1 MAEASDASKK
11 DVRKIMDGRWALVVA
26 LALAIGAAGCKRE
39 SKSSSTGGGSAGGG
53 ELPDTASGSA
63 VIGRGNVV
71 TYNNIAVEVPWRVD
85 DPLSLLKVVDARGL
99 KVTDGKSTLE
109 ILGEEKSVVLNG
121 QKYGVAHPGDHVTL
135 KADGKMLINGSERK
149 PDVPTSAP
157 KTLPATSPISAPATV
172 PSSVPATKAA
182 AATSRQAG

>member
-1 MAEASDASKK
+1 
-11 DVRKIMDGRWALVVA
+11 
-26 LALAIGAAGCKRE
+26 
-39 SKSSSTGGGSAGGG
+39 
-53 ELPDTASGSA
+53 
-63 VIGRGNVV
+63 
-71 TYNNIAVEVPWRVD
+71 
-85 DPLSLLKVVDARGL
+85 VVDARGL

-149 PDVPTSAP
+149 PEIPASAP
-157 KTLPATSPISAPATV
+157 KSLPATASVSAPATG
-172 PSSVPATKAA
+172 PSSAPSTKPA